1 MLFFLFTGGDN
12 RSVYLGARSLRSG
25 WIWRWIAGWGVHSAA
40 RTDSPILVRQSAAR
54 RYRAAP
60 RDSMRLCEG
69 IHFLV
74 LWVQI
79 SHPLHLVSA
88 SRLPFSP
95 PTDCRAETL
104 NQISHRAVGSPLVL
118 DHRSICRKTRRLIGK
133 QAEICRK
140 EPEIVQEVVKGAK
153 LGTGEC
159 QFQFK
164 ERRWNCSTADKFFG
178 RILTQDIRE
187 TAFVYAVTSAGVTFA
202 VTQSCSMGEL
212 LQCGCDYQ
220 MKGESPDGS
229 WEWGGCGD
237 DIDFGYTKSREFMD
251 AQTRHRSDIRTL
263 LTLHNNEA
271 GRLAVKNFMRT
282 ECKCHGLSGSC
293 AVKTCWKKMP
303 IFREVGVRLKE
314 RFNGA
319 FQVMGSNNGKYLIP
333 VGDTIKAPTAED
345 LVYTNESPN
354 FCKRNRKTGSQGTKG
369 RACNATSMGIG
380 GCDLLCCGRGYKE
393 RQVVVE
399 ENCKCR
405 FHWCCVVKCSKC
417 TAVKTVHEC
426 L

>member
-1 MLFFLFTGGDN
+1 MLFYLFTGGDN
-12 RSVYLGARSLRSG
+12 RRVYLGTRSVRSG
-25 WIWRWIAGWGVHSAA
+25 WIWRRIAGWGVHLAA
-40 RTDSPILVRQSAAR
+40 RTHSPIRVRQSPAR
-54 RYRAAP
+54 CDRAAP
-60 RDSMRLCEG
+60 RASMRLCEG
-69 IHFLV
+69 LYFLI
-74 LWVQI
+74 LWVQL
-79 SHPLHLVSA
+79 SQ
-88 SRLPFSP
+88 
-95 PTDCRAETL
+95 AETL
-104 NQISHRAVGSPLVL
+104 NQISHRAVGSPLVM

-140 EPEIVQEVVKGAK
+140 EPEIVHEVIKGAK

-178 RILTQDIRE
+178 RILNQDRGRGNDWWRNLQDIRE